1 MKKSK
6 LVFSTFVLA
15 LTLLGTSLTS
25 ASVYADTYADNG
37 DPQGA
42 VNSTKA
48 PPPPP
53 PPPPTD
59 TKDNPFA
66 AFWDWFVSTLK

>member
-6 LVFSTFVLA
+6 LIFSAFVLA
-15 LTLLGTSLTS
+15 LALVFTSVATTNT
-25 ASVYADTYADNG
+25 YADTG

-53 PPPPTD
+53 PPPPPSPSD
-59 TKDNPFA
+59 TFA
-66 AFWDWFVSTLK
+66 AIWDWFVRTLS

>member
-1 MKKSK
+1 MKKTK
-6 LVFSTFVLA
+6 LTFSAFVLV
-15 LTLLGTSLTS
+15 LTLMFTSIVTS
-25 ASVYADTYADNG
+25 NVYADDG

-53 PPPPTD
+53 PPPPPSPTD
-59 TKDNPFA
+59 TFA
-66 AFWDWFVSTLK
+66 AFWDWFVRTLT

>member
-6 LVFSTFVLA
+6 LIFSAFVLA
-15 LTLLGTSLTS
+15 LTLVCTSVATTN
-25 ASVYADTYADNG
+25 AYADTG
-37 DPQGA
+37 DPQGT

-53 PPPPTD
+53 PPPPSPSD
-59 TKDNPFA
+59 TFA
-66 AFWDWFVSTLK
+66 AIWDWFVRTLT